1 MLNHRAQIEHMRR
14 GLTFV
19 LKLAAAGALI
29 IVLALGMFRL
39 AAYNREAS
47 EAASLV
53 PANGSFIE
61 TSYGKIHY
69 STWGDTTGQPVL
81 LTHGMAAWGGLWQET
96 AEALAA
102 QGYRV
107 IAVDQPPFGFSDRD
121 NDDFSRIAEARRVSE
136 VVEKL
141 GLSNVLLVGHS
152 YGGGVALESVLQTP
166 QLYKAVVLVCPV
178 TGLLGPQPPP
188 VKNLPFVLRSRI
200 VTELL
205 VSATIT
211 NPWLTAML
219 AKQFMHKKERLTDAH
234 VATLQ
239 RPMSRTGN
247 TEAMAK
253 WLQTFLAGDAGALS
267 ATQVEASKIAI
278 PLALIWGA
286 EDTVVTVAEGRE
298 IAVVLRTQDL
308 TVIPDIGHMP
318 QLEDPAAFNAALS
331 EALGRLR

>member
-1 MLNHRAQIEHMRR
+1 MLNDRLQIEHMKR
-14 GLTFV
+14 GLSFMLKLTFV
-19 LKLAAAGALI
+19 AALVVMLALAA
-29 IVLALGMFRL
+29 FRL

-47 EAASLV
+47 DAASLV

-81 LTHGMAAWGGLWQET
+81 LTHGMAAWGGLWRET
-96 AEALAA
+96 AEALAK

-121 NDDFSRIAEARRVSE
+121 NDDFSRVAEARRVSE

-166 QLYKAVVLVCPV
+166 QFFKAVVLVCPV

-188 VKNLPFVLRSRI
+188 RKNLPLVLRSRI

-211 NPWLTAML
+211 NPWLTSVL
-219 AKQFMHKKERLTDAH
+219 AKQFMHRKDRLTDAH

-239 RPMSRTGN
+239 RPMLRTGN

-267 ATQVEASKIAI
+267 ATQVEASKVAI

-286 EDTVVTVAEGRE
+286 EDTVVTLAEGRE
-298 IAVVLRTQDL
+298 IAKVLRASDL
-308 TVIPDIGHMP
+308 TVIPNIGHMP
-318 QLEDPAAFNAALS
+318 QLEDPAALNAALS
-331 EALGRLR
+331 TALGRLR